1 MSMKGVGSDH
11 LWEQVTKMINELST
25 RDKVLYRVMATP
37 ESVEA
42 KMEEINK
49 KMEEHLDSG
58 TVSYT
63 HLTLPTSDL
72 V

>member
-49 KMEEHLDSG
+49 KMEEHLDTG
-58 TVSYT
+58 TS
-63 HLTLPTSDL
+63 HLQ
-72 V
+72 

>member
-42 KMEEINK
+42 KMDAINQ
-49 KMEEHLDSG
+49 KMAEFMDTGTSHLK
-58 TVSYT
+58 
-63 HLTLPTSDL
+63 
-72 V
+72 

>member
-11 LWEQVTKMINELST
+11 LWEQVTKMIKELST
-25 RDKVLYRVMATP
+25 RDKVLYSVMATP

-42 KMEEINK
+42 KMDEINK

-58 TVSYT
+58 TS
-63 HLTLPTSDL
+63 HLK
-72 V
+72 